1 MSGPGALER
10 VGQVVG
16 AVAAQALRDRGLRRV
31 ALLDDGGPEAAL
43 VARILASALGA
54 EAVVRVR
61 GDAAEGAP
69 HRMAEETRRFRARLV
84 DDALAASPAS
94 KTVLLLGGEL
104 PPEPLLPLGDLWAAE
119 VQALAGSWSAPAE
132 IVRLAEAAG
141 GIAILD
147 AALARLL
154 DARDPA
160 GLDLLPGAAAAEA
173 RRMLAAG
180 AASRRWPRLVPKLGV
195 RTLGADLFE

>member
-1 MSGPGALER
+1 MSAPGALER
-10 VGQVVG
+10 VAHVIG

-43 VARILASALGA
+43 AARILAAALGGD
-54 EAVVRVR
+54 AVVRVR

-69 HRMAEETRRFRARLV
+69 HRLAEETRRFRARLV
-84 DDALAASPAS
+84 EDALAANPAS

-104 PPEPLLPLGDLWAAE
+104 PPEPLLPLGDLWAGE
-119 VQALAGSWSAPAE
+119 VKALAGGWSAPAE
-132 IVRLAEAAG
+132 IRGLAEAAG
-141 GIAILD
+141 GIERLD
-147 AALARLL
+147 DALAQLL
-154 DARDPA
+154 DRRDPA
-160 GLDLLPGAAAAEA
+160 GLDLLPGTAAAGA